1 MIFITAAVFLFGCT
15 QDSPKLVLSNA
26 ETGEVYASYPLKKGD
41 SFAVEFIHSV
51 NKSPVRDIYRIRDG
65 AIWNEECIYYGF
77 GAGVETELG
86 EGETLSYG
94 DDGEMIISN
103 IDKRMDDM
111 ILVVG
116 TISDHT
122 LYFGEET
129 ISLRELCGRS
139 SKVLFQYQ

>member
-1 MIFITAAVFLFGCT
+1 
-15 QDSPKLVLSNA
+15 
-26 ETGEVYASYPLKKGD
+26 
-41 SFAVEFIHSV
+41 
-51 NKSPVRDIYRIRDG
+51 
-65 AIWNEECIYYGF
+65 
-77 GAGVETELG
+77 
-86 EGETLSYG
+86 
-94 DDGEMIISN
+94 MIISN

>member
-26 ETGEVYASYPLKKGD
+26 ETGEVYASYHLKEGD

-51 NKSPVRDIYRIRDG
+51 NKSPVRDVYTIHDG

>member
-26 ETGEVYASYPLKKGD
+26 ETGEVYASYPLKEGD

-65 AIWNEECIYYGF
+65 ANEECIYYGF